1 VSQPTVPLERK
12 LLRYV
17 LVEPKLVGEIES
29 DLLEEGLS
37 ETSFLNFIAG
47 RQIDGDA
54 SAAFLLDY
62 FHGTDFE
69 EIVFQAQT
77 DIEEHRLP
85 AETIAMEFKSVHVAL
100 RIKRMNEEIEL
111 LKAKVNADP
120 RLSPE
125 LSQRIKDL
133 AQLKSQRV
141 APSV

>member
-1 VSQPTVPLERK
+1 M
-12 LLRYV
+12 
-17 LVEPKLVGEIES
+17 
-29 DLLEEGLS
+29 
-37 ETSFLNFIAG
+37 NFIAG
-47 RQIDGDA
+47 RQIDDNA

-85 AETIAMEFKSVHVAL
+85 AETIALEFRSAHVAL

-125 LSQRIKDL
+125 LSQRIKEL
-133 AQLKSQRV
+133 ALLKSARMT
-141 APSV
+141 PSA